1 MAKFMSACLQQ
12 RHEAATA
19 VQSHQIIAAAH
30 MGLANE
36 DLRHGTPA
44 GQGHHAVTLIRG
56 EVDSHLL
63 DMLDAASFEDLLGPV
78 AIGANSGGVHLDGWH
93 GLTVG

>member
-30 MGLANE
+30 MGLANK
-36 DLRHGTPA
+36 DLRHGTPT

-78 AIGANSGGVHLDGWH
+78 AIGTNSGGVHLDGWH

>member
-78 AIGANSGGVHLDGWH
+78 AIGTNSGGVHLDGWH